1 MSSQQLEQF
10 APRVAMAPGAA
21 SQGTL
26 IEQSRAI
33 AEAQAAVIVAQ
44 QCPRNVSRAIGE
56 MRESCGRKELADR
69 AFFRYP
75 QGGQMVT
82 GPSIHLARELARIW
96 GNFSY
101 GLTELSRNEAQ
112 SEMLAY
118 AYDLQT
124 NARNQSIVINPHR
137 GYTGGKE
144 LTSLREVYE
153 NNTNVGA
160 RRVREAILASLPT
173 WFVEEAKDL
182 CSKTI
187 AQGDGLPLAT
197 RIANAIEV
205 FGNMGITIPQLEAKL
220 GMPQTKWGDHDV
232 AQLRVI
238 RQSLLR
244 GETHKD
250 DEFPAARLSAD
261 DIIRQP
267 AQSAAAKPAEAPATP
282 AAASDPADEPA
293 GEPTAP
299 RRGGTGAAKLGQMI
313 AQIIPGTPDDLAV
326 FLTWRAGREVAKLSD
341 LSRDEVEA
349 AGDYLDDML
358 KLVHG
363 DTAAAAT
370 NIWQQVADAQVDP
383 AR

>member
-1 MSSQQLEQF
+1 MSSQQLEHLS
-10 APRVAMAPGAA
+10 PRIAMAPGAA

-26 IEQSRAI
+26 IEQSRAV

-44 QCPRNVSRAIGE
+44 QCPRNVSRAIEE
-56 MRESCGRKELADR
+56 MRESCRRKELADR

-101 GLTELSRNEAQ
+101 GLTELSRNEIQ

-205 FGNMGITIPQLEAKL
+205 FGNMGITVPQLETKI
-220 GMPQTKWGDHDV
+220 GMPTAKWGDHDV
-232 AQLRVI
+232 AQLRII
-238 RQSLLR
+238 RQALLR
-244 GETHKD
+244 GETNKD
-250 DEFPAARLSAD
+250 DEFPPARLSAE

-267 AQSAAAKPAEAPATP
+267 AQPAAAKPAEAPA
-282 AAASDPADEPA
+282 AGAAST
-293 GEPTAP
+293 PTAEP
-299 RRGGTGAAKLGQMI
+299 EKPKRGGTGAARLGQMI
-313 AQIIPGTPDDLAV
+313 AQLIPGTPDDLGV
-326 FLTWRAGREVAKLSD
+326 FLTWRAGRSVAKLAD
-341 LSRDEVEA
+341 LSRDEVDA
-349 AGDYLDDML
+349 ACAYLDDML
-358 KLVHG
+358 QLVHG
-363 DTAAAAT
+363 DTGAAAT
-370 NIWQQVADAQVDP
+370 NIWQQVAEAQVDA